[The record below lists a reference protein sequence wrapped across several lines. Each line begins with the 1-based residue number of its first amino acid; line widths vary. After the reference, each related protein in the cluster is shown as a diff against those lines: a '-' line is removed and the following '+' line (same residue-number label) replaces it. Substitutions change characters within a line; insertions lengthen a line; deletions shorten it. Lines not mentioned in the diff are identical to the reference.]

1 MTTMPRYIDAD
12 ELRKESKM
20 LYSIHAFE
28 PVEAY
33 TQDQIDNAPT
43 LDLVPAPVKCG
54 ECRYLGCEIFA
65 NPGIYACLKSG
76 NKSPTNI
83 TKDLD
88 FYCADGKRKEQ
99 K

>member
-1 MTTMPRYIDAD
+1 MRYIDAD

-43 LDLVPAPVKCG
+43 VDLVPAPVKCVRCKCNEG
-54 ECRYLGCEIFA
+54 DTGNANYLYCRHLHAYVPVDFGCIQ
-65 NPGIYACLKSG
+65 
-76 NKSPTNI
+76 
-83 TKDLD
+83 
-88 FYCADGKRKEQ
+88 GKRKDDA